1 MTLKYVAA
9 GTEAYT
15 ATPSQLFIR
24 NHANDKE
31 VTHFGKKCKRWDT
44 LDKTVYEIS
53 GSSVGH
59 VLPQGKFD
67 LSIPMFSP
75 SFIKMC
81 GLDLI
86 LANPEVG
93 KAYVKGPFFDAGIKT
108 ILDSGGFQMLKGT
121 SDFIHPD
128 LVIERYNANADI
140 GMPLDLPLKSGLE
153 PLYFDAISHLIKAND
168 DYILPKL
175 NKGIDLCI
183 VSHGLTLDQRKRRL
197 DVLDRKANCIAI
209 AGLGAK
215 VPNGVDKHINS
226 IQNLM
231 YVVDRYRKTTEY
243 FHVLGVTAKFWL
255 FIYALLD
262 QSGYVKN
269 IGADSVS
276 HRVAAMI
283 GQYELLNFDTIDLS
297 KNVQYKTFPICS
309 CPICFA
315 VGDNRILHSWRVL
328 EAHNLWVWAKRTE
341 QITYYARS
349 YLKGELD
356 LQKIHHALGLSIPLS
371 KFKMLVDYVTEVM
384 GGKFKPLR
392 TDHMPKSLF
401 KGVDKEVKH
410 DPHYLKVIT
419 AYEKFHGKKFLKDQG
434 STGKGKAQ
442 GKEGKAGAK
451 AKGRSSK

>member
-1 MTLKYVAA
+1 MTLKLVPA

-24 NHANDKE
+24 NGANEKE
-31 VTHFGKKCKRWDT
+31 ITHFGKKCKRWDT
-44 LDKTVYEIS
+44 LDKTVFEIS

-59 VLPQGKFD
+59 ILPKGKFD

-93 KAYVKGPFFDAGIKT
+93 KAYVKGPFYDAGIKT

-128 LVIERYNANADI
+128 LVISRYNENADI
-140 GMPLDLPLKSGLE
+140 GMPLDLPLRSGLE

-175 NKGIDLCI
+175 NKDIDLCI

-197 DVLDRKANCIAI
+197 DVLDRPTKAVAI

-215 VPNGVDKHINS
+215 VPNGVDKPINS
-226 IQNLM
+226 VQNLM
-231 YVVDRYRKTTEY
+231 YVTSRYRKTTDY

-262 QSGYVKN
+262 QSNYVKN

-283 GQYELLNFDTIDLS
+283 GQYELLNFNTLDLS

-315 VGDNRILHSWRVL
+315 VGDFRILHSWRVL

-341 QITYYARS
+341 QISYFARS
-349 YLKGELD
+349 FLKAELSLEYIYKTLD
-356 LQKIHHALGLSIPLS
+356 LSMPLS
-371 KFKMLVDYVTEVM
+371 KFTMLVDYVMEVVSD
-384 GGKFKPLR
+384 KFKPLR
-392 TDHMPKSLF
+392 VDHLPKSLF
-401 KGVDKEVKH
+401 RGVDKEVQH
-410 DPHYLKVIT
+410 DPHYLAVIQR
-419 AYEKFHGKKFLKDQG
+419 YEKFHGKSFLKKQAG
-434 STGKGKAQ
+434 SSEGKGKT
-442 GKEGKAGAK
+442 KVKGKAGK
-451 AKGRSSK
+451 KTKG